1 MLDLLERKFADLGTA
16 SGPVLM
22 VVIAVV
28 FLLVLAVT
36 LRRPLRRWREQHQIE
51 RSIRRLGAARMQR
64 LRLPDGVGGELTI
77 DNLLLRPEG
86 LLIVGVKRY
95 PGMIYGADNISEWTQ
110 ILKGRSFKFPNPFT
124 HLQDQIN
131 ALKGIVPGV
140 PVRALSL
147 FAHHASFPKDK
158 PGSVLLLSEARARG
172 KKFRRE
178 DVPQD
183 LWDAW
188 ERLTEMRTRGVL
200 GAEPAR

>member
-1 MLDLLERKFADLGTA
+1 MLDLLERKLADLGTA
-16 SGPVLM
+16 DGPVLA
-22 VVIAVV
+22 VAIAVV
-28 FLLVLAVT
+28 VVLVLAVF
-36 LRRPLRRWREQHQIE
+36 LRRPFRRWREQRQID
-51 RSIRRLGAARMQR
+51 RCIRRLGAARIQG
-64 LRLPDGVGGELTI
+64 LRVPDGLGGELSI

-95 PGMIYGADNISEWTQ
+95 PGMIYGADNIAEWTQ

-158 PGSVLLLSEARARG
+158 PGSVLVLSEARARG
-172 KKFRRE
+172 RKFRRE
-178 DVPQD
+178 DVPED
-183 LWDAW
+183 LWAAW
-188 ERLTEMRTRGVL
+188 ERLTEMQAQGVP
-200 GAEPAR
+200 GAAPAR